1 MFGVF
6 GIRACLIHIFH
17 YFFFLFPL
25 FNHQNDVKQK
35 LDNINNFFH
44 FFKLPE
50 WQGKAIGCGGIETKP
65 PVADCG
71 TRIVV
76 RLFWD
81 VAPLACENFA
91 TLCSNGSNTLQQP
104 QQLGTS
110 SSSANSKSTTKPA
123 PIGESGKPLTY
134 RSSTIHRVIPG
145 FILQG
150 GDIVFGNGSGG
161 ESIFNGKKFKDER
174 AGLNL
179 KHDALGVLSM
189 GNSGKN
195 SNTSQFFLTLSE
207 LGAPQCNGK
216 HVVFGTCV
224 SGTSVLKAAEHYGT
238 SEGTPGVSIT
248 ITECG
253 IFYPLS
259 TPGAGYWYD
268 QPDPDCFSGKSP
280 IFVVRPRVVL
290 VVPNRAVGHK
300 FQSALCLGESS
311 LTVAVTHVVSLEEL
325 HQDVEELHQDE
336 AAAARQVL
344 QLLERFAVDVVI
356 VAPACAAVKTTL
368 PREVPPSW
376 TEALLARR
384 HAVGG
389 ARIETDDTDA
399 IIGMDEVVLET
410 KPVEVQAAIRQRS
423 WLVKRTTWQFDGIL

>member
-1 MFGVF
+1 M
-6 GIRACLIHIFH
+6 
-17 YFFFLFPL
+17 
-25 FNHQNDVKQK
+25 
-35 LDNINNFFH
+35 
-44 FFKLPE
+44 
-50 WQGKAIGCGGIETKP
+50 
-65 PVADCG
+65 ADCG

-76 RLFWD
+76 RLFWE

-91 TLCSNGSNTLQQP
+91 TLCSNGSNTLP
-104 QQLGTS
+104 TS
-110 SSSANSKSTTKPA
+110 YFSVTKSTTKPA

-179 KHDALGVLSM
+179 KHDTLGVLSM

-195 SNTSQFFLTLSE
+195 SNTSQFFFTVSE
-207 LGAPQCNGK
+207 SGAPQCNGK

-238 SEGTPGVSIT
+238 SEGTPEASIT

-253 IFYPLS
+253 IFHPLS

-268 QPDPDCFSGKSP
+268 QPDPDSFSGKSP

-290 VVPNRAVGHK
+290 VVPSRAIGQK
-300 FQSALCLGESS
+300 FQSALCLEESS
-311 LTVAVTHVVSLEEL
+311 STVAVTHIVSLEEL
-325 HQDVEELHQDE
+325 HQDEK
-336 AAAARQVL
+336 AAARRVFE
-344 QLLERFAVDVVI
+344 LLERFAVDVAI
-356 VAPACAAVKTTL
+356 VAPACAAVKATL
-368 PREVPPSW
+368 PSELPPSW

-384 HAVGG
+384 YEAGG
-389 ARIETDDTDA
+389 ARIEINDTDA
-399 IIGMDEVVLET
+399 VMCMDEVVLET
-410 KPVEVQAAIRQRS
+410 KPVEALAAIRQRS
-423 WLVKRTTWQFDGIL
+423 WLVKRPAWQFDGVS